1 MKMFIRATP
10 EDYAEPLQPVT
21 SSQHE
26 IHFSNN
32 LLFTPRFAAF
42 LSFLYE
48 YTNSLGTGRFHKFI
62 SSLPDLIY
70 SRQRFNA
77 PPPPKKNS
85 G

>member
-1 MKMFIRATP
+1 MPMKMSIWAIP
-10 EDYAEPLQPVT
+10 EEYAELLQSVT
-21 SSQHE
+21 SCPYE
-26 IHFSNN
+26 IHFFNN
-32 LLFTPRFAAF
+32 LLFTPRFATL

-48 YTNSLGTGRFHKFI
+48 RINSIGTGRFHKFI

-77 PPPPKKNS
+77 SQNS